1 MDTGRN
7 NNLES
12 RMVEVALELAEMEK
26 ERERLVGQMQVR

>member
-1 MDTGRN
+1 MDTSCN

-26 ERERLVGQMQVR
+26 ERERLVGLMQVR